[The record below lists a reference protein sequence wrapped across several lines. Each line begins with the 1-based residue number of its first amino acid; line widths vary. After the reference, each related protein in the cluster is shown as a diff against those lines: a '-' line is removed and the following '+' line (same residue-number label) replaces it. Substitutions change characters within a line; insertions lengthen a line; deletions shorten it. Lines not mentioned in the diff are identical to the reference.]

1 MKYLRLLSIVCVIVC
16 LTFLSGCSKKEEE
29 DSSAEPNTDT
39 ELSAQVPTESIK
51 ESPKEESTIMPSTE
65 GTLFKDVLALWEAE
79 KKDEAVKQFLSIQWD
94 NPSVFQGIE
103 TLNMTEQELGSLPL
117 DEVKPIAG
125 EALNL
130 SRKMRNLVFYVV
142 ETGDKH
148 ISSGDIKAAKDHFEA
163 IRLFG
168 EALLQSD
175 RIELIKL
182 VSKAILA
189 LGQKKLSE
197 IE

>member
-1 MKYLRLLSIVCVIVC
+1 MKYLRLLSIACVIVC
-16 LTFLSGCSKKEEE
+16 LTLLSGCSKKEDEPN
-29 DSSAEPNTDT
+29 AEPNTDT
-39 ELSAQVPTESIK
+39 ESSAQVSTESIK
-51 ESPKEESTIMPSTE
+51 ESPKEESTIMPSSE
-65 GTLFKDVLALWEAE
+65 GTLFKDVLALWETE

-103 TLNMTEQELGSLPL
+103 ALNMTEEELRSLPL

-148 ISSGDIKAAKDHFEA
+148 ISSGDIKAAKEHFEA

-175 RIELIKL
+175 RFELIKL

>member
-16 LTFLSGCSKKEEE
+16 LTFLSGCSKKEE

-51 ESPKEESTIMPSTE
+51 ESPKDESTTMLSSE
-65 GTLFKDVLALWEAE
+65 GTLFKDVLALWETDQ
-79 KKDEAVKQFLSIQWD
+79 KDEAVKQFLSIQWD

-103 TLNMTEQELGSLPL
+103 TLNMTEQELTSLPL

-130 SRKMRNLVFYVV
+130 SRKMRDLVFYVV

-148 ISSGDIKAAKDHFEA
+148 ISSGDIKSAKEHFEA

-175 RIELIKL
+175 RIELIKM
-182 VSKAILA
+182 VSKAIVS

>member
-16 LTFLSGCSKKEEE
+16 LTLLSGCSKKEDEPN
-29 DSSAEPNTDT
+29 AEPNTDT
-39 ELSAQVPTESIK
+39 ESSAQVSTERSIK
-51 ESPKEESTIMPSTE
+51 ESPKEESTTMLSSE
-65 GTLFKDVLALWEAE
+65 STLFQDVLALWETNQ
-79 KKDEAVKQFLSIQWD
+79 KDEAVKQFLSIQWD

-103 TLNMTEQELGSLPL
+103 ALNMTEQELGSLPL

-148 ISSGDIKAAKDHFEA
+148 ISSGDIKAAKEHFEA

-175 RIELIKL
+175 RIELIKM
-182 VSKAILA
+182 VSKAIVS